1 MKRKMITILTAIAV
15 IISLESGSL
24 SKVMAADED
33 LGKIVDGSVL
43 TEDEE
48 SEAPVDE
55 DTIYYI
61 DDEDNDDFGIMPYGT
76 YLLDGTAKIKNAGS
90 GKITA
95 TGATNAKKSC
105 KLKVTVVVERYSKS
119 TGNWSFIT
127 SWTATKSSGTYL
139 STSKTMSVS
148 KGYYYR
154 VRGAH
159 SAGGEAG
166 YSTTNGIWIN

>member
-1 MKRKMITILTAIAV
+1 MKRILITMLTAIAMIV
-15 IISLESGSL
+15 SLGSGSL
-24 SKVMAADED
+24 SRVIAADED
-33 LGKIVDGSVL
+33 LGKIIDGSML

-48 SEAPVDE
+48 SEALLDE
-55 DTIYYI
+55 DTIYYEV
-61 DDEDNDDFGIMPYGT
+61 DDDDFGIMPYGL
-76 YLLDGTAKIKNAGS
+76 YLKSGTAAIKNAGS

-95 TGATNAKKSC
+95 SGTTSAHKSC
-105 KLKVTVVVERYSKS
+105 SLKVTVAVERYSKT
-119 TGNWSFIT
+119 TGNWSLVT

-154 VRGAH
+154 VHCAH

-166 YSTTNGIWIN
+166 RSTTDGIWIN

>member
-1 MKRKMITILTAIAV
+1 MKRKVTAMLTAIAV
-15 IISLESGSL
+15 IISLGSGSL

-76 YLLDGTAKIKNAGS
+76 YLLDGTAAIKNAGS

-95 TGATNAKKSC
+95 SGATNAKKKCS
-105 KLKVTVVVERYSKS
+105 LKVVVSVQRYSKS
-119 TGNWSFIT
+119 SGAWNYVT

-139 STSKTMSVS
+139 STSKTISVT

-154 VRGAH
+154 VRCGH

-166 YSTTNGIWIN
+166 TSTTDGIWIN